1 MSISEV
7 VTASQ
12 PCNAPCCQDSLEVFQ
27 VTDKNILRKTRK
39 VQGHGRQF
47 CSEWYQK
54 YPWLILCVTY
64 FTAFCSTCRYCYKRN
79 LLTDKLGEAMFVT
92 EGFNNWKKAIE
103 RFERHARSG
112 LHKEAI
118 LKVQYL
124 KQPGIDVHLN
134 NQHLATLKVR
144 RDNLLILLSSLKYL
158 LRQGL
163 AIRGHEEIN
172 GNLMQLLLLQA
183 KGNCALQSFISDK
196 HYLSNDIINEMIKL
210 MSRTV
215 LQQLLVE
222 IRKAGWFSLIA
233 DETTDVSHK
242 EQLCTAIRWVDNL
255 FQINEMP
262 LELINVPKTDAD
274 TITHLIKDFLIR
286 MSLPFGKCRGQA
298 YDGAASMSGH
308 INGVA
313 AQIQRVEPSAIFVH
327 CLAHCTNLCLQEVG
341 KQILCVR
348 EALDLVMELSQLIRY
363 SPKRLTLFES
373 LMAQVSPGA
382 PSLKPL
388 CPTRWTVQTRAINAV
403 LTNYRLLQE
412 TLEIIK
418 EGKDEYAL
426 KAIGY
431 LNSIDKFSTYFGLEL
446 SNLVLSATEQ
456 LSITLQG
463 TDTSLQQAVQAAK
476 LAVHY
481 MERQR
486 NDAAYDSFY
495 SYV

>member
-1 MSISEV
+1 M
-7 VTASQ
+7 T
-12 PCNAPCCQDSLEVFQ
+12 N
-27 VTDKNILRKTRK
+27 K
-39 VQGHGRQF
+39 
-47 CSEWYQK
+47 
-54 YPWLILCVTY
+54 
-64 FTAFCSTCRYCYKRN
+64 
-79 LLTDKLGEAMFVT
+79 
-92 EGFNNWKKAIE
+92 
-103 RFERHARSG
+103 HARSG

-242 EQLCTAIRWVDNL
+242 EQLYTAIRWVDNL
-255 FQINEMP
+255 FQINQMP

-274 TITHLIKDFLIR
+274 TITHLIKDYLIR
-286 MSLPFGKCRGQA
+286 MSLPIGKCRGQA

-388 CPTRWTVQTRAINAV
+388 CPTRWTVRTRAINAV

-446 SNLVLSATEQ
+446 SNLVFSATEQ

-495 SYV
+495 SYVLAKSESLTDQPTLPRQRRLPKRIDSGSTAHQFDNPKVYFKKQYFEVLNVITAELKRRFQQDRGMPIAALLE

>member
-1 MSISEV
+1 MYKATNYNYIISSCDSGPSEIILDDVLSLTSSSDTSLAQGHGESTNSSTEQIEQPQQPSMSISEV

-64 FTAFCSTCRYCYKRN
+64 FTAFCSTCRYCYKQN
-79 LLTDKLGEAMFVT
+79 LLTDKLGEATFVT

-144 RDNLLILLSSLKYL
+144 RDNMLILLSSLKYL

-163 AIRGHEEIN
+163 AIRGHEEMN

-183 KGNCALQSFISDK
+183 KGNCALQSFITDK
-196 HYLSNDIINEMIKL
+196 HYLSNDIINEIIKL
-210 MSRTV
+210 MGRTV

-242 EQLCTAIRWVDNL
+242 EQLCIAIRWVDNL
-255 FQINEMP
+255 FQINKMP

-286 MSLPFGKCRGQA
+286 MSLPIGKCRGQA
-298 YDGAASMSGH
+298 YDGATSMSGH

-313 AQIQRVEPSAIFVH
+313 AQIQRVEPSAIFVR
-327 CLAHCTNLCLQEVG
+327 CLVHCTNLCLQEVG
-341 KQILCVR
+341 K
-348 EALDLVMELSQLIRY
+348 
-363 SPKRLTLFES
+363 
-373 LMAQVSPGA
+373 
-382 PSLKPL
+382 
-388 CPTRWTVQTRAINAV
+388 
-403 LTNYRLLQE
+403 
-412 TLEIIK
+412 
-418 EGKDEYAL
+418 
-426 KAIGY
+426 
-431 LNSIDKFSTYFGLEL
+431 
-446 SNLVLSATEQ
+446 
-456 LSITLQG
+456 
-463 TDTSLQQAVQAAK
+463 
-476 LAVHY
+476 
-481 MERQR
+481 
-486 NDAAYDSFY
+486 
-495 SYV
+495 